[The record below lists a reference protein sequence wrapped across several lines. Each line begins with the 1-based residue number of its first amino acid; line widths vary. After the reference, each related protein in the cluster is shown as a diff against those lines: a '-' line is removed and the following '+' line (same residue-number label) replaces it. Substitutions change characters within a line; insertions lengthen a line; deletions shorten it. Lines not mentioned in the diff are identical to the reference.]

1 MDEHAQLH
9 HMRIDVNYFTNYE
22 FILCMSET
30 AHITHTFFIETHQIF
45 MNTYY
50 NIIVEYITSILYYH
64 YTFLFYTSNYHS
76 SIKYYYLSYT

>member
-45 MNTYY
+45 E
-50 NIIVEYITSILYYH
+50 NIL
-64 YTFLFYTSNYHS
+64 
-76 SIKYYYLSYT
+76 